1 MNCTA
6 ITNEQIEQYV
16 KLKII
21 VNGEKKIKQLGTI
34 FGHISYSLIYS
45 ALQVFMRQCTAG
57 SMHRVALQMYACV
70 SVCMCVCAHCGC
82 FLHSWKCA
90 TLFLSMCSALFL
102 FMMMNFVYL
111 LCGVSGPQRQLVS
124 LFFSR

>member
-21 VNGEKKIKQLGTI
+21 VNGGKKIKQLGTI

-45 ALQVFMRQCTAG
+45 ALQVFMRQWQCTAG
-57 SMHRVALQMYACV
+57 SMQCIV
-70 SVCMCVCAHCGC
+70 
-82 FLHSWKCA
+82 
-90 TLFLSMCSALFL
+90 
-102 FMMMNFVYL
+102 
-111 LCGVSGPQRQLVS
+111 
-124 LFFSR
+124 